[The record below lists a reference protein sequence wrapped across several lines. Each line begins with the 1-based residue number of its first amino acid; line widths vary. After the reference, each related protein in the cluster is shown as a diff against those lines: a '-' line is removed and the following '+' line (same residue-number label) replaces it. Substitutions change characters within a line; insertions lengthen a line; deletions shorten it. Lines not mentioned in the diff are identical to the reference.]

1 LTTLIFAGVENID
14 KDDDK
19 KKKKNYKKDK
29 KFFKKKLYGEAHIRQ
44 E

>member
-14 KDDDK
+14 TDDDK

-29 KFFKKKLYGEAHIRQ
+29 KIFKKKLYGEAHIGQ

>member
-29 KFFKKKLYGEAHIRQ
+29 KFFKKKLYGEAHIGQ